1 MSAVTTYGSISPRTA
16 AKATKKL
23 LKRAQGLMVME
34 RFGYFD
40 PQPKKSSKTR
50 KWRRYLSL
58 PPALAPLAEGV
69 PPTGHQLSYE
79 DVSVNL
85 EQYGDLVKITDVIVD
100 THEDNVLNE
109 MIDIC
114 GEQAADTVEYLR
126 INVVKAGS
134 NVFRCGADSSLVA
147 SRALVNGEVSLNAL
161 RSVERLFHRTKS
173 KPISKIVKA
182 SALISTEP
190 VAPAFFALGHT
201 DLKPSFQSMTGFT
214 PVEKYSDAMKAL
226 PGEIGKVESTRVILT
241 EKFEPWL
248 ESGVSG
254 QTYLS
259 GGVKVTSNA
268 QYDVYPLIVLARE
281 SYGIVPLQGDKTGKG
296 SMPVTPMVKNPGE
309 PSITDPL
316 GQQGFVSWKTWQAC
330 VILTQA
336 NIARVECCAPVLG

>member
-16 AKATKKL
+16 AKATKRL

-34 RFGYFD
+34 RFGYYD

-58 PPALAPLAEGV
+58 PAALAPLAEGI

-85 EQYGDLVKITDVIVD
+85 EQYGDLVRITDVIVD
-100 THEDNVLNE
+100 THEDNVLQE
-109 MIDIC
+109 MVDIC

-134 NVFRCGADSSLVA
+134 NVFYANGAANRAAVA
-147 SRALVNGEVSLNAL
+147 SEVTLNDLRA
-161 RSVERLFHRTKS
+161 VERLFHRTKS
-173 KPISKIVKA
+173 KPITKIVKA

-201 DLKPSFQSMTGFT
+201 DLKPTFQGLTGFT
-214 PVEKYSDAMKAL
+214 PVEKYSDAMQAL
-226 PGEIGKVESTRVILT
+226 PGEIGKIESTRIILT

-248 ESGVSG
+248 ESGANG
-254 QTYLS
+254 TTYLS
-259 GGVKVTSNA
+259 GGVKVTVAAN
-268 QYDVYPLIVLARE
+268 YDVYPLIVLARE
-281 SYGIVPLQGDKTGKG
+281 AYGIVPLQGDKTGKG
-296 SMPVTPMVKNPGE
+296 AMPVTPMVKNPGE
-309 PSITDPL
+309 PTITDPL

-336 NIARVECCAPVLG
+336 NVARIECCAKVLN